1 MKNLD
6 VLIVDDHKTMLKIIR
21 NILNQIDIKKIDE
34 AFDGEQA
41 LIKMKMKK
49 YDLIISDWNM
59 EPMTGLQLIEKVR
72 TEAEYNHQNSP
83 FIMVTAESK
92 PENVMEARKAG
103 VDNYVVKPFSA
114 DIIMNKIKAT
124 LAKRSITV

>member
-72 TEAEYNHQNSP
+72 TEPEYNHQNSP